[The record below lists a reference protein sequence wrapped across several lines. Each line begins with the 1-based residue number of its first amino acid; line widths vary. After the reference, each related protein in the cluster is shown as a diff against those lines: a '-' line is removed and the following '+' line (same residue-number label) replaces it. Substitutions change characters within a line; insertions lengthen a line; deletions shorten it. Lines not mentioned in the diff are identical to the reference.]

1 MKLVKCI
8 NERRIATNSLLVGKR
23 YWLDELTIYKDA
35 DKDEYA
41 QIYLDKEKEYY
52 VGQFLIN
59 HFKEIRR

>member
-1 MKLVKCI
+1 MRLVKCI
-8 NERRIATNSLLVGKR
+8 SERRIATNPLVVGKR

-52 VGQFLIN
+52 VGQFLTN
-59 HFKEIRR
+59 HFKEILR